1 VVRILSAWL
10 SERARSAGHHRKQ
23 AGCWH
28 QYIDQ
33 AAANSAPDG
42 YTLVLLGSSS
52 AINATLYPALPFNI
66 LRDIDPVA
74 GLLRYPMVLEANPL
88 VPAKMV
94 AELIAHAKAH
104 PGLDHDG
111 VLWHRHAVSWS
122 QASYSR

>member
-1 VVRILSAWL
+1 MAVSP
-10 SERARSAGHHRKQ
+10 EQ
-23 AGCWH
+23 AG
-28 QYIDQ
+28 
-33 AAANSAPDG
+33 AAGREFQLDFSTISGPVHPLFTTRGSASIQSVANWGPDG

-104 PGLDHDG
+104 PGKITM
-111 VLWHRHAVSWS
+111 
-122 QASYSR
+122 ASF